1 MITDEI
7 EDTVDEEMYTD
18 TSMFDADEIVR
29 SVEEV
34 ARTREADPTLAKKL
48 SAKKRL
54 ELMMEQRRLAENLED
69 EWSDDE
75 LADDDW
81 PTGNEL

>member
-34 ARTREADPTLAKKL
+34 ARTRQTDPTLEKKL

-54 ELMMEQRRLAENLED
+54 EMMMEKRRLAENLDD
-69 EWSDDE
+69 EW
-75 LADDDW
+75 ADDDW
-81 PTGNEL
+81 PEEDEL

>member
-1 MITDEI
+1 MITDEV
-7 EDTVDEEMYTD
+7 EESVDEEMYTD

-34 ARTREADPTLAKKL
+34 ARTRQADPDSDKEL

-54 ELMMEQRRLAENLED
+54 ELMMEERRLAENLGE
-69 EWSDDE
+69 EWP
-75 LADDDW
+75 DDDW
-81 PTGNEL
+81 PDEDEL

>member
-34 ARTREADPTLAKKL
+34 ARKREIDSSDEKKV

-54 ELMMEQRRLAENLED
+54 EMMMEERRLAENLDD
-69 EWSDDE
+69 EWSDDDWP
-75 LADDDW
+75 DDD
-81 PTGNEL
+81 EL

>member
-1 MITDEI
+1 MTTDEI

-34 ARTREADPTLAKKL
+34 ARTRNVDPTLKKKV

-54 ELMMEQRRLAENLED
+54 EMMMEERRLAENLDD
-69 EWSDDE
+69 EWSDD
-75 LADDDW
+75 DW
-81 PTGNEL
+81 PDEDEL